1 MTDMARLGT
10 VTGLPQEGA
19 LLRRAF
25 GEAAPPIFCSGADPV
40 RVPAGVAGLIADGCN
55 LLVSF
60 GFAGG
65 LDPVLAPGDII
76 LADRVATSDGRSYG
90 ADAAACAR
98 IGKALDELQGAWR
111 SGTLAG
117 VDRVLATPADKRSV
131 ASKTGAIAADMESH
145 LVAAAGLPFVVLRV
159 IIDPANRAI
168 PLAVT
173 AAVAPDGSVRLLKLI
188 AGLLRRPGDLAALA
202 ALARDNRRAR
212 PALGRAAAA
221 LARFAGLV

>member
-1 MTDMARLGT
+1 MTDRVRIGI
-10 VTGLPQEGA
+10 VTGLPQERA

-25 GEAAPPIFCSGADPV
+25 GEGAPSIFCSGADPS
-40 RVPAGVAGLIADGCN
+40 RVPAGVAGLVAEGCD

-65 LDPVLAPGDII
+65 LDPALAPGDII

-98 IGKALDELQGAWR
+98 VGEALDQLQGAWR
-111 SGTLAG
+111 TGTVAG

-131 ASKTGAIAADMESH
+131 ADKTGAIAADMESH
-145 LVAAAGLPFVVLRV
+145 AVAAAGLPFVVLRV
-159 IIDPANRAI
+159 IIDPADRAI
-168 PLAVT
+168 PPAVT
-173 AAVAPDGSVRLLKLI
+173 AAVAPDGSVRLLKLA
-188 AGLLRRPGDLAALA
+188 AGLSRRPGDLAALA

-221 LARFAGLV
+221 LARSAGLM